1 MTFDAPVHS
10 KVTPALALAVI
21 ASSNAPLIL
30 LDGDFTMIA
39 ASRSF
44 CAVFQIDPA
53 RTAGRQVFSLGDGEW
68 DVPQFRSLLYAT
80 LAGDASIDAYEMDLK
95 IGSREDRRLVLN
107 AQKLD
112 YGDDEQVRILLAIV
126 DVTEARK
133 GEKLKD
139 ELLREKALLL
149 LEVQHRIA
157 NSLQI
162 IASVLMVSAR
172 RVQSEETRLHLTDAH
187 SRVMSIAALQRH
199 LATTGQATVKLDR
212 YFDALCQ
219 SLAASMIYDRRQ
231 LKLSAHVDDS
241 IVDADTS
248 VSLGLIVTELVIN
261 ALKHAFPGDRIGAI
275 TVDYRADGPD
285 WTLSVSDNGVGMPA
299 KGKGIE
305 PGLGTSIIE
314 ALASKLRATV
324 VTTDAEPGTMVAI
337 VHTENAAEI

>member
-21 ASSNAPLIL
+21 TSSKVPLIL
-30 LDGDFTMIA
+30 LDGDFTTIA

-44 CAVFQIDPA
+44 CTTFQIDPA
-53 RTAGRQVFSLGDGEW
+53 RTVGRQVFSLGDGEW
-68 DVPQFRSLLYAT
+68 DVPQFRSLLYIT
-80 LAGDASIDAYEMDLK
+80 LAGETAIDAHEMDLK
-95 IGSREDRRLVLN
+95 FDGLEDRRLVLN

-112 YGDDEQVRILLAIV
+112 YGDDEQIRILLAIV

-149 LEVQHRIA
+149 VEVQHRIA

-172 RVQSEETRLHLTDAH
+172 RVQSEETRVHLTDAH

-199 LATTGQATVKLDR
+199 LATTGQAIVKLDR
-212 YFDALCQ
+212 YIDSLCQ

-231 LKLSAHVDDS
+231 LKLKANVDNS

-261 ALKHAFPGDRIGAI
+261 ALKHAFPADRIGAI
-275 TVDYRADGPD
+275 IVDYRSDGPA

-299 KGKGIE
+299 KREGIE

-314 ALASKLRATV
+314 ALANKLRATIV
-324 VTTDAEPGTMVAI
+324 ITDARPGTTVTI
-337 VHTENAAEI
+337 VHTESAAEI